1 MYEYKFKF
9 TRVVDGDTVDG
20 VVDLGFGILLKERV
34 RLYGINAPETR
45 LQKSITDLKERK
57 LEKNKGLKVKAR
69 LKEMLKH
76 GQEQPEGLFI
86 TTFLDKKGK
95 YGRIL
100 GDIKYIYARDLCNF
114 KEGSKPWVGWKSISS
129 QLLEEKLV
137 DVYNIL

>member
-20 VVDLGFGILLKERV
+20 IIDLGFGILLKERIRIYGIDAPEV
-34 RLYGINAPETR
+34 RL
-45 LQKSITDLKERK
+45 QSSIKDIKERYA
-57 LEKNKGLKVKAR
+57 EKDRGLKAKSR
-69 LKEMLKH
+69 LKELLIYGSK
-76 GQEQPEGLFI
+76 QPEGLFI

-100 GDIKYIYARDLCNF
+100 GDIKYIYARDLHNF

-137 DVYNIL
+137 EVYNIL

>member
-20 VVDLGFGILLKERV
+20 IIDLGFGILLKERI

-45 LQKSITDLKERK
+45 LQKSIKDIEERK
-57 LEKNKGLKVKAR
+57 SEKEKGLKVKNR
-69 LKEMLKH
+69 LKELLKH
-76 GQEQPEGLFI
+76 AQEQPEGLFI

-100 GDIKYIYARDLCNF
+100 GDIKYIYARDLHNF
-114 KEGSKPWVGWKSISS
+114 KEGSNPWVGWKSISS

-137 DVYNIL
+137 EVYNKV

>member
-20 VVDLGFGILLKERV
+20 IIDLGFGILLKERIRIYGIDAPEV
-34 RLYGINAPETR
+34 RL
-45 LQKSITDLKERK
+45 QSSIKDIKERYA
-57 LEKNKGLKVKAR
+57 EKDRGLKAKSR
-69 LKEMLKH
+69 LKELLIYGSK
-76 GQEQPEGLFI
+76 QPEGLFI

-100 GDIKYIYARDLCNF
+100 GDIKYIYA
-114 KEGSKPWVGWKSISS
+114 PWVGWKSISS

-137 DVYNIL
+137 EVYNIL